1 MVVII
6 HVTRSPV
13 LFLGDA
19 HNTLDLGLSAYFILV
34 LVLHKHKQ
42 ATASRHT
49 HIEQCEDST

>member
-34 LVLHKHKQ
+34 LVLIHTQ
-42 ATASRHT
+42 ATASGHT